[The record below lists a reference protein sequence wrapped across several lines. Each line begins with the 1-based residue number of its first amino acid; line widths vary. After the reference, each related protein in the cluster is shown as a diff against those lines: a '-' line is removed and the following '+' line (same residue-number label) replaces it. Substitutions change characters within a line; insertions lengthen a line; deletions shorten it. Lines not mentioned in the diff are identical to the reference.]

1 MPASTVL
8 RSSATCWN
16 APVTTMLS
24 RTLTLATVATL
35 LLGPACGGSDT
46 PTAGEDK
53 ALAGRIVLTSADLP
67 GGTV

>member
-1 MPASTVL
+1 M
-8 RSSATCWN
+8 
-16 APVTTMLS
+16 TTMLS